1 GRKLRWPVPRVV
13 VAADDQRV
21 VDAVERHTGLLE
33 DRLNAREIELV
44 SPDDRWGE
52 LNYSAE
58 ADMSKLGPE
67 FGDRAGRVM
76 NALNEA
82 RIDEPSLEAIEDAV
96 ADVLEANEEITDE
109 MVSFVTQTPDG
120 VAGTAFGTD
129 GDDRGVAYVDASL
142 TADIESEGYAREVIR
157 RVQEMR
163 KDLDLDVEERIAL
176 DLEIDDDRVAD
187 LVADRED
194 LISEEVRA
202 DERRAVE
209 DGHRKEWDVEGVT
222 MEIAI
227 EPLAAAEASD

>member
-1 GRKLRWPVPRVV
+1 L
-13 VAADDQRV
+13 
-21 VDAVERHTGLLE
+21 
-33 DRLNAREIELV
+33 
-44 SPDDRWGE
+44 
-52 LNYSAE
+52 
-58 ADMSKLGPE
+58 
-67 FGDRAGRVM
+67 
-76 NALNEA
+76 
-82 RIDEPSLEAIEDAV
+82 
-96 ADVLEANEEITDE
+96 
-109 MVSFVTQTPDG
+109 VSFVTQTPDG
-120 VAGTAFGTD
+120 VAGTAFSTD

-142 TADIESEGYAREVIR
+142 TDDIESEGYAREVIR

-187 LVADRED
+187 LVVADHED

-227 EPLAAAEASD
+227 EPLATAEASE